1 MGTAKSSNIEPLS
14 TDIVPEF
21 VKFVEK
27 EGNYYFHEPLRNWI
41 LIVCRQ
47 IKLCTYMCQQKQRKY
62 YWFWHCTPV
71 LLMTLGSM
79 YVLFVLNFA
88 VLFAILR
95 LHKSLWTSTFKKN
108 LFAILLL
115 LKSVDFKLS
124 GFIETKINDTV
135 T

>member
-1 MGTAKSSNIEPLS
+1 
-14 TDIVPEF
+14 
-21 VKFVEK
+21 
-27 EGNYYFHEPLRNWI
+27 
-41 LIVCRQ
+41 
-47 IKLCTYMCQQKQRKY
+47 
-62 YWFWHCTPV
+62 
-71 LLMTLGSM
+71 M

-95 LHKSLWTSTFKKN
+95 LHKSLWKSTFKKN
-108 LFAILLL
+108 VFAILPL